1 MSSDG
6 RSLVAMR
13 RKMRWPSVYIRR
25 YARLHSY
32 SRAELLLPS
41 SLAAQPVPRQEGTS
55 NQAPLFKKRIVA
67 PQAPPPRPAHQVS
80 RQNPAPKV
88 AKLPRPDPG
97 RKAKRSPEISAI
109 ASSRHGGN
117 RGRYTISRHTSRLN
131 ECLELPICRW
141 AHSGDPW
148 ARYHPLFRR
157 ESTKYERIVAFRLPL
172 MVDFMLVQARCI
184 EPLMEPPCAGSTVAI
199 TS

>member
-32 SRAELLLPS
+32 SRAELPLPS
-41 SLAAQPVPRQEGTS
+41 SLAAQPAPRQEGTP

-141 AHSGDPW
+141 AHSGDPMGALPSAVP
-148 ARYHPLFRR
+148 AREHQIRAYRRFPL
-157 ESTKYERIVAFRLPL
+157 TA
-172 MVDFMLVQARCI
+172 
-184 EPLMEPPCAGSTVAI
+184 AGPNRANFQRYKLI
-199 TS
+199 Y